1 MYDSFEDLMP
11 FNSTEQ
17 DYYMSYIE
25 HCRSNQD
32 RSRVY
37 FSSLLTN
44 LQALGDKWAESF
56 NNRFMELIL
65 TDNEVF
71 ETNVE

>member
-11 FNSTEQ
+11 FNSTEL
-17 DYYMSYIE
+17 DHYMSFIE
-25 HCRSNQD
+25 HCRSAQD
-32 RSRVY
+32 RSKVY
-37 FSSLLTN
+37 FSNLLTN
-44 LQALGDKWAESF
+44 LQALGDKWSESF

-65 TDNEVF
+65 TDIEVF